1 MARFVIQEKM
11 YDTEKADFL
20 GEVDKWYK
28 NNLLSEICGKEV
40 GTTYKCKLYRTKKNN
55 YLLVHE
61 EGWDVIGQAITEQT
75 AKELLMNTNPDA
87 YIKYFGEIEE
97 A

>member
-28 NNLLSEICGKEV
+28 NNLLSEIYGKEV
-40 GTTYKCKLYRTKKNN
+40 GSTYKCKLYRTKKNN
-55 YLLVHE
+55 YFLVHE
-61 EGWDVIGQAITEQT
+61 EGWNVIGQAVTEQT

-87 YIKYFGEIEE
+87 YIEHFGEIEE